1 MYKTLIKIDGASSFN
16 TPYRQGYYSN
26 IITTTEPAAQKSI
39 ISDALTGGYQKD
51 KVLLLMAKNA
61 KAIDEFYS
69 KKDKKDPLTL
79 GEFTAFYYRLID
91 EQCYLVAYNKLND
104 NHIYNNAWINASLFK
119 TTSFHNDY
127 YFNFDELYLLNINN
141 NLIDKVRNKYDINLI
156 SADEL
161 EEQHAYGVSD
171 AITSLDQSLEV
182 LQKYA
187 TRLFSTNL
195 SILIYN
201 KKRVYLWNLLN
212 KSELDNKNEAILQQF
227 LIKSIGVLIQD
238 QEFEIENSALCE
250 NYGIY
255 PLADNYIF
263 LHAIHYFNQYESIAV
278 SIQELALTCISLL
291 LMGMD
296 EKSPNLQDISYYELM
311 ESVIDDHEIET
322 SFIQSSIKS
331 HRQHYPSRF
340 LTSKT

>member
-1 MYKTLIKIDGASSFN
+1 MYKTLVKIDNPVFFN
-16 TPYRQGYYSN
+16 APYIQGHYLNTIPVS
-26 IITTTEPAAQKSI
+26 TVKKSI

-51 KVLLLMAKNA
+51 KVLLSIAKNA
-61 KAIDEFYS
+61 EAVDEFYS
-69 KKDKKDPLTL
+69 TKDKKAPLTL

-91 EQCYLVAYNKLND
+91 EQCYLVAYNKLNES
-104 NHIYNNAWINASLFK
+104 HIYNNAWVNASFFK
-119 TTSFHNDY
+119 TTNLHNDY
-127 YFNFDELYLLNINN
+127 YFNFDELYLLNITN
-141 NLIDKVRNKYDINLI
+141 NLIDKVRNKYDINLVL
-156 SADEL
+156 ADEL
-161 EEQHAYGVSD
+161 EEQHAYGISD

-201 KKRVYLWNLLN
+201 RKRVYLWSLLN
-212 KSELDNKNEAILQQF
+212 KSDMDSKNDAMLHEF
-227 LIKSIGVLIQD
+227 LIKSIGVLIQE

-263 LHAIHYFNQYESIAV
+263 LHAVHYFNQYESIAV

-296 EKSPNLQDISYYELM
+296 EKSPNLQDISYHQLM
-311 ESVIDDHEIET
+311 DSVIDDHEIES

-340 LTSKT
+340 LTSKP